1 MSRLWELILTVS
13 TGGFISLKISWL
25 DVGMAESFVM
35 CETIVAGDKG
45 GEGSVIGADNF
56 LVSGEQQHLMGG
68 HGEIALDEVA
78 TVG

>member
-1 MSRLWELILTVS
+1 LLILTVS
-13 TGGFISLKISWL
+13 TGGFISIKISWL
-25 DVGMAESFVM
+25 NVGAAEGLIVR
-35 CETIVAGDKG
+35 EPIVAGDKR

-56 LVSGEQQHLMGG
+56 LVGGEQQHLMGG